1 VELVQ
6 LSDEQQKLFEYIE
19 STDAHVFVT
28 GRAGTGKSTLLTYF
42 IENTEKSV
50 AVVAPTGVAALNV
63 GGTTIHSLFGFPF
76 GILGNVDLSKHMRRY
91 TREVLSAID
100 VLVIDEVSMVNAD
113 IMDAIS
119 RAMGI
124 ARGKRKVPF
133 GGAQVIM
140 FGDPYQLAPVPPRE
154 IDDINY
160 MTENYAS
167 TWFFDAHVWR
177 DAQLERY
184 ELIEIFRQTDGHFKD
199 ILNAL
204 RDGSVTQEMI
214 DELNRIAVRPTPHD
228 EVLRL
233 ATINVTV
240 DRHNF
245 SRLAEIGGKG
255 RKYVAATT
263 GDMAAFNSA
272 KPNDPEIELKVGAQ
286 VMFIKND
293 DSSPFKD
300 SDGMVMRRWV
310 NGTIGHVVEMKSDS
324 HVVVEVDG
332 EQFDVGRATWEKVKY
347 SVEEYFDEDTN
358 KVKETLVAE
367 TVAEFKQIPLR
378 LAWAVTIHKSQGQ
391 TYDEVQIDLG
401 SGAFAPGQA
410 YVALS
415 RVRSLEGLYLSRA
428 LKMSDVKI
436 DQRVLEFMNG
446 HHDAQTPSGGGPV
459 AKRNPPSVSGFI
471 PDDDEPPLF

>member
-1 VELVQ
+1 MEHVN
-6 LSDEQQKLFEYIE
+6 LSEEQQKLFEYIE
-19 STDAHVFVT
+19 STEAHVFVT
-28 GRAGTGKSTLLTYF
+28 GRAGTGKSTLLSYF
-42 IENTEKSV
+42 IDNTEKTV

-76 GILGNVDLSKHMRRY
+76 GVLGNVDLSKHMRRY

-119 RAMGI
+119 RSMGI

-160 MTENYAS
+160 MTESYAS
-167 TWFFDAHVWR
+167 SWFFDAHVWR

-214 DELNRIAVRPTPHD
+214 DELNRLAVRPTPHD

-233 ATINVTV
+233 ATINATV

-245 SRLAEIGGKG
+245 SRLGELPAKG

-300 SDGMVMRRWV
+300 EDGQALRRWV
-310 NGTIGHVVEMKSDS
+310 NGTIGRVVELKSDS

-332 EQFDVGRATWEKVKY
+332 ETFDVGRATWEKVKY

-401 SGAFAPGQA
+401 AGAFAPGQA

-436 DQRVLEFMNG
+436 DARVLEFMNG
-446 HHDAQTPSGGGPV
+446 HHDAHTPEGHDGPV
-459 AKRNPPSVSGFI
+459 AKRSSVSVSGFI
-471 PDDDEPPLF
+471 PDDEEPLF